1 MFSLQVCSHT
11 QCCFFVILVC
21 KGPNRGQGS
30 LEQGAVVAALLL
42 AYERKLCYE
51 KLLRLSKL
59 RQKLRVTAGGIGKK
73 VAVTV
78 WGSETMRSGLSQMT
92 YQLNDFFSQWTMPAR
107 KCNLNMQRK
116 ILCAHVYIC
125 THRTTLEK
133 ELRRIINDER
143 RRWGDL

>member
-1 MFSLQVCSHT
+1 MMFSLQVCSHT

-59 RQKLRVTAGGIGKK
+59 RQKLSVTAGGIGK
-73 VAVTV
+73 TG
-78 WGSETMRSGLSQMT
+78 GSDCVRLGDHAIWPLS
-92 YQLNDFFSQWTMPAR
+92 NDVS
-107 KCNLNMQRK
+107 
-116 ILCAHVYIC
+116 I
-125 THRTTLEK
+125 E
-133 ELRRIINDER
+133 
-143 RRWGDL
+143 